1 MGRPQYKRRMRLNQL
16 VFQENMHLFKI
27 SVSLIF
33 AALSTRCAADELDA
47 FSYSCI
53 DSYLDNPVLFSKCQH
68 IDGSLGLPTHI
79 DLNDC
84 LENTNGVL
92 YCAPKRPK

>member
-1 MGRPQYKRRMRLNQL
+1 MGRPQYERRIRLNQL

-33 AALSTRCAADELDA
+33 AVLSTRCAADELDA